1 MQTQLHGGQ
10 GLPGQLLQ
18 RETSI
23 CPGRCCAIV
32 QVPWVSSYL
41 GSSDSLQ
48 MRIIKYLGLLPAG
61 VTLSMEALLRF
72 KALVL
77 IAVTVKR
84 RSLRSLHDA
93 FFPYQSL
100 RLIPCS
106 EDQM

>member
-1 MQTQLHGGQ
+1 MIIDQYVWSCQYRT
-10 GLPGQLLQ
+10 
-18 RETSI
+18 
-23 CPGRCCAIV
+23 CV

-61 VTLSMEALLRF
+61 VRLSMEALLRF

-84 RSLRSLHDA
+84 RSLRSQIMALA
-93 FFPYQSL
+93 PCQSYHVS
-100 RLIPCS
+100 PCS
-106 EDQM
+106 AHHI